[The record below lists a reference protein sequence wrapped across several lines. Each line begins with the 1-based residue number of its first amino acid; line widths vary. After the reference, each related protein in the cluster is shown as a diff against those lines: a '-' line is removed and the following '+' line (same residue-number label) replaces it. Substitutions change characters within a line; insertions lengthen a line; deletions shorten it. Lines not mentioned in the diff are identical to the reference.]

1 MHVVTLVFTMFTC
14 ENNPSTYADECGNV
28 SNAHINWQSTGNF
41 GSPVP
46 SVSCC
51 NSVQNAT
58 GVFPASG
65 LSWSREYRRA
75 RHSSSS
81 LSRSFS
87 GISRG
92 NFHASFTREDMA
104 RLGDN
109 ASSGSTHEIMDNTES
124 SEKSK
129 RLQIWTHS
137 STRNLTQ
144 SSVKR
149 VWLSPSGTLHLSI
162 ATPTKMN
169 FHDGTMVTFTCG
181 INGYMWDQW

>member
-1 MHVVTLVFTMFTC
+1 M
-14 ENNPSTYADECGNV
+14 
-28 SNAHINWQSTGNF
+28 WK
-41 GSPVP
+41 
-46 SVSCC
+46 
-51 NSVQNAT
+51 
-58 GVFPASG
+58 
-65 LSWSREYRRA
+65 REYCAHQLAEYGEFWLTSTIRQLLQFSPKCDRCL
-75 RHSSSS
+75 SSKWTQLISRLQKSS
-81 LSRSFS
+81 PLILQFVQIILRDQSWKLSR
-87 GISRG
+87 
-92 NFHASFTREDMA
+92 SFTREDMA

-129 RLQIWTHS
+129 RLRIWTHS

-181 INGYMWDQW
+181 INGYMWDQ